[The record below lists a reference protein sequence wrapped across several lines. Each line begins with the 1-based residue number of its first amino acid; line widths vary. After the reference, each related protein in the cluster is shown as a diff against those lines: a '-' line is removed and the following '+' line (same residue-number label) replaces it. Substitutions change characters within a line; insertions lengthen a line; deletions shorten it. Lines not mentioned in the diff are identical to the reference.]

1 MLLTCLPKS
10 FFSGDYR
17 VLGTS
22 VGDAEV
28 QFGACAQPS
37 RICLGQDALAARMH
51 GWLMGRW
58 TLEKEGGGVCVEARQ
73 PRLLRRTFEL
83 HGEGGDFTLCGLS
96 AFRCR
101 YDLFSGDERV
111 GSIWPAHAF
120 TKRAYIDCDTAVPE
134 YTQLFAFWIAAL
146 TWRSAGAAVAT

>member
-1 MLLTCLPKS
+1 
-10 FFSGDYR
+10 
-17 VLGTS
+17 
-22 VGDAEV
+22 
-28 QFGACAQPS
+28 
-37 RICLGQDALAARMH
+37 MH

>member
-22 VGDAEV
+22 LGDAEV
-28 QFGACAQPS
+28 QFGACTQPGK
-37 RICLGQDALAARMH
+37 ICLGEEALAARMH
-51 GWLMGRW
+51 GGLTGRW
-58 TLEKEGGGVCVEARQ
+58 TLEKRGCICVEAHQ
-73 PRLLRRTFEL
+73 PKLLRRIFEL
-83 HGEGGDFTLCGLS
+83 RGEGGVYTLCAQS

-101 YDLFSGDERV
+101 YALFCGEDEV

-120 TKRAYIDCDTAVPE
+120 TKRAYIDCDATVPE
-134 YTQLFAFWIAAL
+134 CTQLFAFWIAAFM
-146 TWRSAGAAVAT
+146 WRNPTTPTAS

>member
-10 FFSGDYR
+10 FFSYDYR

-22 VGDAEV
+22 LGDAEV
-28 QFGACAQPS
+28 QFGVCSKPGK
-37 RICLGQDALAARMH
+37 ICLGQDALAARMH
-51 GWLMGRW
+51 SWFTGRW
-58 TLEKEGGGVCVEARQ
+58 TLEKEGCVCVEARQ
-73 PRLLRRTFEL
+73 PRLLRRVFEL
-83 HGEGGDFTLCGLS
+83 NGEGGKFTLQAQS

-101 YDLFSGDERV
+101 YDLFSGEERV

-134 YTQLFAFWIAAL
+134 CTQLFAFWIAAL
-146 TWRSAGAAVAT
+146 NWRNTAHAVPGV